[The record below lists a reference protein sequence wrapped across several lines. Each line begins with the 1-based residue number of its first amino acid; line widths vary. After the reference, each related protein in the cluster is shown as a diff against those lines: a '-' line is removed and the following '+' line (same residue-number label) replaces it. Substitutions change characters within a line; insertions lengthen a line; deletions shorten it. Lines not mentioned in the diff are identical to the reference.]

1 MTMIGAAALLGSF
14 GAAGAMNGLWASADA
29 RAHSLDGLKLAIG
42 LPYGGVKATPKVQL
56 SAATA
61 LAAQCQS
68 DKLAQAH
75 VPVAKQSLIAHV
87 FEKPSVKTTP
97 RLVMADA
104 TAKPQAPEHAERP
117 LPPQPPAT
125 AESPAAPATPA
136 PPALASLHPALAAP
150 GSMKSL
156 MAQAQAEASKSA
168 KLALQ
173 SAAAASALE
182 QARTATRV
190 KIRLETPTTLT
201 PAQYKNLEHEL
212 DQAVQ
217 RLEITQ
223 LLAARLNEGDF
234 SFVVSSDD
242 GKKTCTLGQ
251 AEGVCGLLSPA
262 DMARIRSEVAAQVK
276 LATVAV
282 RESQVKLA
290 RARLTD
296 G

>member
-1 MTMIGAAALLGSF
+1 MIGAAALLGSF

-42 LPYGGVKATPKVQL
+42 LPYGSAKATPKVQL

-61 LAAQCQS
+61 FAAQCQNG
-68 DKLAQAH
+68 KLAQVH
-75 VPVAKQSLIAHV
+75 VSEAKQSLVAHV
-87 FEKPSVKTTP
+87 FQKPSVRATP

-104 TAKPQAPEHAERP
+104 TVQPQAPERGERQ
-117 LPPQPPAT
+117 LPPQPPSA
-125 AESPAAPATPA
+125 AEPPIAPAPPA
-136 PPALASLHPALAAP
+136 PPALANLHPALAAP
-150 GSMKSL
+150 ESMKSL

-173 SAAAASALE
+173 GAAAASALE
-182 QARTATRV
+182 QARNAARV
-190 KIRLETPTTLT
+190 KIRFETPTTLT

-223 LLAARLNEGDF
+223 LLAARLDEGDF

-251 AEGVCGLLSPA
+251 ADGVCGLLSPA
-262 DMARIRSEVAAQVK
+262 DMARIRSEVATQVK
-276 LATVAV
+276 LAQVAV